1 MVIDPA
7 PISTSTSVS
16 HEEAPRVCIFR
27 YTGSQMARRGT
38 VKARQRK
45 PSRAKQAYAAP
56 ELTSPQCLPLLVPGT
71 HRSHITDRYSVSV
84 QSTDQRYV
92 WGIVIDKAWRHPQS
106 MTECPPTVQGSDRP
120 VPVQSRSPVPRWF
133 GNHSTMI
140 VRTPP
145 VMTVTVT
152 VTPTT
157 TTTDGCSA
165 PSSMFNRIL
174 EHDPA
179 QRIGQTYYKPSPV
192 GDGPSASK
200 CLRPPAPV

>member
-1 MVIDPA
+1 MVIDPT
-7 PISTSTSVS
+7 PIPTSTSVS
-16 HEEAPRVCIFR
+16 HEEAPRMCIFR

-38 VKARQRK
+38 VEARERK

-56 ELTSPQCLPLLVPGT
+56 EFISPQCLPLLVPGT
-71 HRSHITDRYSVSV
+71 HRSHLTDRYSVSV
-84 QSTDQRYV
+84 QSADQRDI

-106 MTECPPTVQGSDRP
+106 M
-120 VPVQSRSPVPRWF
+120 VPLLDADRSPVPRWF
-133 GNHSTMI
+133 GSHSTMI

-157 TTTDGCSA
+157 TDGCSA
-165 PSSMFNRIL
+165 PSSMFNPIL
-174 EHDPA
+174 EYDPA
-179 QRIGQTYYKPSPV
+179 QRIGQTYYKPSLV

>member
-1 MVIDPA
+1 MHLHLAPAPTPSMVIDPT
-7 PISTSTSVS
+7 PIPTSTSVS
-16 HEEAPRVCIFR
+16 HEEAPRMCIFR

-38 VKARQRK
+38 VEARERK

-56 ELTSPQCLPLLVPGT
+56 EFI
-71 HRSHITDRYSVSV
+71 SHRYSVSV
-84 QSTDQRYV
+84 QSADQRDI

-106 MTECPPTVQGSDRP
+106 MTDCPPTVQGSDRP
-120 VPVQSRSPVPRWF
+120 IPVQSRSPVPRWF
-133 GNHSTMI
+133 GSHSTMI

-157 TTTDGCSA
+157 TDGCSA
-165 PSSMFNRIL
+165 PSSMFNPIL
-174 EHDPA
+174 EYDPA
-179 QRIGQTYYKPSPV
+179 QRIGQTYYKPSLV